1 MWLSLWSEWL
11 HFENC
16 FDILPRRCLRHCQLW
31 CLKCNSSEFQ
41 EKTDHEQ
48 DSTHLD
54 RRELYKEGKDLRHL
68 KACESLRC
76 GKRNLSPATGP
87 QVVQYQG
94 ASSCKTG
101 WCASGQVW
109 RLLLADLRASNWRAG
124 KQRGSLSAPYLP
136 ASDSQFLAPATRI
149 SRAALVQRC
158 HYSRE

>member
-1 MWLSLWSEWL
+1 MRLSLWSEWL

-41 EKTDHEQ
+41 EKTDHEH
-48 DSTHLD
+48 DSTH
-54 RRELYKEGKDLRHL
+54 YKEGKDLRHL

-87 QVVQYQG
+87 QVAQYQD
-94 ASSCKTG
+94 ASSCKRG
-101 WCASGQVW
+101 WCASSRVW

-136 ASDSQFLAPATRI
+136 ASDSQSLGLATRI
-149 SRAALVQRC
+149 FRAALVQRC
-158 HYSRE
+158 NCWRE